1 MFWKTWDV
9 SHRNGKK
16 CVLSVALA
24 TSVMLTS
31 GFTMDNIQ
39 PVRILVD
46 GHTIETH
53 TASTDP
59 ERMLDYAGVQLGTQ
73 DEYCMKKVG
82 RKTEITVY
90 RALPITIEYK
100 GTRKEVLTTKETV
113 GEALSDLG
121 YNITDYEA
129 LPGFDAR
136 IQENLRIELK
146 DSAAAKAAEAARQAE
161 IARQVELERQRQQ
174 MVQTSRGDARY
185 TAVMTM
191 EATAYLP
198 TEGSAEGLTATGIE
212 ARYGIV
218 AVDPDVIPLGTRL
231 FIPGY
236 GEALAADTGGAIQG
250 NKIDLCMESYG
261 EAIEFGRRTVTVY
274 VLK

>member
-1 MFWKTWDV
+1 M
-9 SHRNGKK
+9 
-16 CVLSVALA
+16 
-24 TSVMLTS
+24 MLTS

-59 ERMLDYAGVQLGTQ
+59 ERMLDYAGVQLGAQ
-73 DEYCMKKVG
+73 DEYITKKVG
-82 RKTEITVY
+82 RKTEITVC

-100 GTRKEVLTTKETV
+100 GTRKEVLTTKQTV

-121 YNITDYEA
+121 YNINDYQA
-129 LPGFDAR
+129 LPGFDVR
-136 IQENLRIELK
+136 IQENLRIELE
-146 DSAAAKAAEAARQAE
+146 DSDAVKAAEAARQAE
-161 IARQVELERQRQQ
+161 EATRQAELERQRQQ
-174 MVQTSRGDARY
+174 EVETSRGAARY
-185 TAVMTM
+185 SAVLTM

-198 TEGSAEGLTATGIE
+198 TEGSAEGLTAMGIE
-212 ARYGIV
+212 ARHGVV

-250 NKIDLCMESYG
+250 NMIDLCMESYD
-261 EAIEFGRRTVTVY
+261 EMEDFGRRDITVY
-274 VLK
+274 VLQ